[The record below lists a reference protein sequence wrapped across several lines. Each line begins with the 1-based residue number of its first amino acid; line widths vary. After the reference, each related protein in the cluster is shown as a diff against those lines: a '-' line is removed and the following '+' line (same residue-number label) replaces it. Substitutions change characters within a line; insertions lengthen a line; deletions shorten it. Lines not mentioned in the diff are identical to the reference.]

1 MEKQNLFI
9 HNYTIL
15 YDILFELKHLVSF
28 NVKKISS
35 TEIEK
40 NKFEISDLIISNSEL
55 KLSNQILIEKTPIQL
70 SKLIDNINIK
80 FLKKKIED
88 KKNIKIGKYIVN
100 FNSRKMIKQN
110 KTLSLTEK
118 EALIINFLKNSDN
131 AVSIN
136 QLQKSVWGYK
146 SKLETHTVETHVYRL
161 RKKILQNF
169 GDKNFIQSLKD
180 GYKI

>member
-1 MEKQNLFI
+1 
-9 HNYTIL
+9 
-15 YDILFELKHLVSF
+15 
-28 NVKKISS
+28 
-35 TEIEK
+35 
-40 NKFEISDLIISNSEL
+40 
-55 KLSNQILIEKTPIQL
+55 
-70 SKLIDNINIK
+70 
-80 FLKKKIED
+80 
-88 KKNIKIGKYIVN
+88 
-100 FNSRKMIKQN
+100 MIKQN